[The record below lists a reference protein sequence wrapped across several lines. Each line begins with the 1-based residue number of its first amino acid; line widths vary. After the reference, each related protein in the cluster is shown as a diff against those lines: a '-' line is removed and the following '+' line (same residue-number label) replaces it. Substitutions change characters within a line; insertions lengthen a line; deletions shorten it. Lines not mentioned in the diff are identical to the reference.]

1 MSKRASDE
9 RRAAPSSSH
18 APTGGGR
25 AATGGEHIDE
35 RRAAPSSSHA
45 PAGGGRAATGGVRS
59 RGERINGVLLL
70 DKPSGMTSNA
80 ALQKAR
86 RLFNAAKAGHTGT
99 LDPMATGLLPL
110 TFGEA
115 TKFSADLLNADK
127 SYRATIKLGVTTT
140 SGDADGTVVA
150 TRGVEVPDQ
159 TLQAALS
166 RFVGTIEQVP
176 PMHSALKHDGQPLY
190 KLARAGGKVE
200 RAPRQVSVHRLKLI
214 ERREDELV
222 VDVDCSK
229 GTYVRVLAEDIGRA
243 LGCGA
248 HLSALRRTRAGRLRV
263 DDAVTLAVLEA
274 LAPELR
280 LAKLLPEDELL
291 ASLATVLLDD
301 VHAARFRQ
309 GQRLALDAEPRG
321 SRVRV
326 YGGENELLGTATISE
341 WGVVEPERLVTNY

>member
-1 MSKRASDE
+1 M
-9 RRAAPSSSH
+9 
-18 APTGGGR
+18 G
-25 AATGGEHIDE
+25 
-35 RRAAPSSSHA
+35 
-45 PAGGGRAATGGVRS
+45 RS
-59 RGERINGVLLL
+59 RGARGDRVNGVLLL
-70 DKPSGMTSNA
+70 DKPGGMTSNA
-80 ALQKAR
+80 ALQIAR
-86 RLFNAAKAGHTGT
+86 RLLNAAKAGHTGT

-127 SYRATIKLGVTTT
+127 SYRATIRLGVTTT
-140 SGDADGTVVA
+140 TGDGDGTVMA
-150 TRGVEVPDQ
+150 TREVDVSDEK
-159 TLQAALS
+159 LQMTLS

-190 KLARAGGKVE
+190 KLARAGNEVD
-200 RAPRQVSVHRLKLI
+200 RAPRQISVHRLALV
-214 ERREDELV
+214 EHREEEVV

-248 HLSALRRTRAGRLRV
+248 HLSALRRTRAGRLSV
-263 DDAVTLAVLEA
+263 DDAVTLATLET

-280 LAKLLPEDELL
+280 LARLLPEDELL

-301 VHAARFRQ
+301 AHAARFRQ

-321 SRVRV
+321 GRVRV

-341 WGVVEPERLVTNY
+341 WGVVEPERLVTNN

>member
-9 RRAAPSSSH
+9 RRAAPSSS
-18 APTGGGR
+18 R
-25 AATGGEHIDE
+25 
-35 RRAAPSSSHA
+35 A
-45 PAGGGRAATGGVRS
+45 PAGGGRAAAGGQPKRV
-59 RGERINGVLLL
+59 NGVLLL
-70 DKPSGMTSNA
+70 DKPGGITSNA

-86 RLFNAAKAGHTGT
+86 RLLNAAKAGHTGT

-140 SGDADGTVVA
+140 SGDADGAVVA
-150 TRGVEVPDQ
+150 TSKVDVPDRD
-159 TLQAALS
+159 LQATLS
-166 RFVGTIEQVP
+166 RFVGAIEQVP

-190 KLARAGGKVE
+190 KLARAGGNVE
-200 RAPRQVSVHRLKLI
+200 RASRQVSVHRLTLV

-222 VDVDCSK
+222 IDVDCSK

-248 HLSALRRTRAGRLRV
+248 HLSALRRMRAGRLSV
-263 DDAVTLAVLEA
+263 DDAVTLATLEA
-274 LAPELR
+274 LAPEMR
-280 LAKLLPEDELL
+280 LARLLPEDELL

-326 YGGENELLGTATISE
+326 YGGGNELLGTATISE
-341 WGVVEPERLVTNY
+341 WGVVEPERLVTNS

>member
-1 MSKRASDE
+1 M
-9 RRAAPSSSH
+9 
-18 APTGGGR
+18 
-25 AATGGEHIDE
+25 
-35 RRAAPSSSHA
+35 
-45 PAGGGRAATGGVRS
+45 
-59 RGERINGVLLL
+59 LLL
-70 DKPSGMTSNA
+70 DKPGGMTSNA

-86 RLFNAAKAGHTGT
+86 RLLNAAKAGHTGT

-140 SGDADGTVVA
+140 TGDADGTVVA
-150 TRGVEVPDQ
+150 TREVDVSDEE
-159 TLQAALS
+159 LQMTLS

-190 KLARAGGKVE
+190 KLARAGNEVE
-200 RAPRQVSVHRLKLI
+200 RAPRQISVHRLTLV

-248 HLSALRRTRAGRLRV
+248 HLSALRRTRAGRLSV
-263 DDAVTLAVLEA
+263 DDAVTLATLEA

-280 LAKLLPEDELL
+280 LAQAAAGGRAAGVVGDRTARRRSCRAISARA
-291 ASLATVLLDD
+291 ASGARCR
-301 VHAARFRQ
+301 AARPP
-309 GQRLALDAEPRG
+309 GARLWR
-321 SRVRV
+321 
-326 YGGENELLGTATISE
+326 
-341 WGVVEPERLVTNY
+341 WK

>member
-1 MSKRASDE
+1 MKK
-9 RRAAPSSSH
+9 
-18 APTGGGR
+18 
-25 AATGGEHIDE
+25 
-35 RRAAPSSSHA
+35 
-45 PAGGGRAATGGVRS
+45 S
-59 RGERINGVLLL
+59 RGERVNGVLLL
-70 DKPSGMTSNA
+70 DKPGGMTSNG
-80 ALQKAR
+80 ALQSVR
-86 RLFNAAKAGHTGT
+86 RLLNAAKAGHTGT

-150 TRGVEVPDQ
+150 TCEVDVSDEKLQQ
-159 TLQAALS
+159 TLS
-166 RFVGTIEQVP
+166 RFVGAIKQVP

-190 KLARAGGKVE
+190 KLARAGGEVE
-200 RAPRQVSVHRLKLI
+200 RAPRQISVHRLTLV
-214 ERREDELV
+214 ERSGNAVV

-248 HLSALRRTRAGRLRV
+248 HLSALRRTRTGRLSV
-263 DDAVTLAVLEA
+263 NDAVTLATFET

-280 LAKLLPEDELL
+280 LARLLPEDELL

-301 VHAARFRQ
+301 AHAARFRQ

-321 SRVRV
+321 HRVRV
-326 YGGENELLGTATISE
+326 YGGTNELLGTATISE
-341 WGVVEPERLVTNY
+341 WGVVEPERLVTNN